1 MIALQVL
8 DIKLFMKQL
17 LIGHNFDRFN
27 ISEGTITT
35 FCTFSIDGAWQRD
48 FLDPD
53 HENVLLDREYTP
65 WKNVR
70 DFCFTLIK
78 GKRTPI
84 AFKFVFMLPEED
96 IPHFL
101 TSEGILVE
109 PEEIYG
115 LFLNFTYRD
124 KKLLVTTGTS
134 RRTFTMDRSID
145 NAWDLYV
152 QSFLRNNGIA
162 TEQIQ

>member
-65 WKNVR
+65 CKNVR
-70 DFCFTLIK
+70 
-78 GKRTPI
+78 
-84 AFKFVFMLPEED
+84 
-96 IPHFL
+96 
-101 TSEGILVE
+101 
-109 PEEIYG
+109 EI
-115 LFLNFTYRD
+115 
-124 KKLLVTTGTS
+124 
-134 RRTFTMDRSID
+134 
-145 NAWDLYV
+145 
-152 QSFLRNNGIA
+152 
-162 TEQIQ
+162 

>member
-70 DFCFTLIK
+70 EFCFSLIK

-84 AFKFVFMLPEED
+84 AFKFVFMLPEEVQPVPPQ
-96 IPHFL
+96 IKTL
-101 TSEGILVE
+101 
-109 PEEIYG
+109 
-115 LFLNFTYRD
+115 
-124 KKLLVTTGTS
+124 
-134 RRTFTMDRSID
+134 RSIFEFSFQFID
-145 NAWDLYV
+145 SNFVCD
-152 QSFLRNNGIA
+152 QSAYLSRMPLSWSFVSFP
-162 TEQIQ
+162 